1 MPRMSKQQSAPKEPP
16 GSATRHEPFN
26 IVYFERWPD
35 PVAEEILTA
44 EPFVR
49 LIRLTRGDPPAKIAA
64 AFAVAH
70 GFQVASSKSDVIV
83 APDKALLARAPNLI
97 AVSTGGAGYDT
108 VEVDACSEAGVIVV
122 NQSGLNKQ
130 AVSEHVLGMMLALSK
145 RMIHS
150 DRAMRRDRNWTRLD
164 YVGEDIH
171 GKTIGII
178 GVGNIGT
185 LVAKTCASVFA
196 MTVLGYDPY
205 LTAEEMAKRG
215 ARKVTL
221 EELLKE
227 ADFVSVNCPLSKE
240 TSGMIGGP
248 QFRTMKKS
256 AFFIQTAR
264 GGIHD
269 ESALVEALREG
280 RIAGAGL
287 DVFVTEPPPF
297 DHPLHGFDNVLLTP
311 HNAGVTRQ
319 AYRSMA
325 EGAARQWL
333 TILKGERPPRLLN
346 PEAWSAFR
354 DRYER
359 IVGYQPTT

>member
-1 MPRMSKQQSAPKEPP
+1 MTKRQYTPHEPGENLTGP
-16 GSATRHEPFN
+16 EPFN
-26 IVYFERWPD
+26 IVYFERWAD
-35 PVAEEILTA
+35 PIAEEILSA

-49 LIRLTRGDPPAKIAA
+49 LIRLKQGDPPEKIAA
-64 AFAVAH
+64 AFEAAH
-70 GFQVASSKSDVIV
+70 GFQVTSARSDVIV

-97 AVSTGGAGYDT
+97 AISTGGAGYDT
-108 VEVDACSEAGVIVV
+108 VDIEACSEAGVIVV

-145 RMIHS
+145 QMIQS
-150 DRAMRRDRNWTRLD
+150 DRAMRRDRKWTRFD

-185 LVAKTCASVFA
+185 LVAKSCADIFA

-205 LTAEEMAKRG
+205 LTAEEMATRG

-221 EELLKE
+221 EKLLEE
-227 ADFVSVNCPLSKE
+227 ADFVSVNCPFTKE
-240 TSGMIGGP
+240 TSGMIGSR
-248 QFRTMKKS
+248 QFQAMKKS
-256 AFFIQTAR
+256 AYFIQTAR

-269 ESALVEALREG
+269 EAALVEALREG

-287 DVFVTEPPPF
+287 DVFVTEPPSL

-333 TILKGERPPRLLN
+333 AILKGERPPRLLN
-346 PEAWSAFR
+346 PEAWLAFR
-354 DRYER
+354 DRYEQL
-359 IVGYQPTT
+359 VGYQPAR